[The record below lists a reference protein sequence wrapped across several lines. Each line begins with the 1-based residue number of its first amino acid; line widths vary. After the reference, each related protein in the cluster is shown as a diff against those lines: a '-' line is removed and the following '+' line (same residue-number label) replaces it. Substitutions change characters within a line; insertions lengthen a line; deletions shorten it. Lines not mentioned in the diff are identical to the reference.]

1 MAISNYYNY
10 EDSMLCLDEVLDL
23 IDKAVQNYK
32 PLSIGRYGHG
42 EIAYLGW
49 SEFPTWKVDF
59 DPHGYYAGATAPVSI
74 IKADLL
80 EALRSTDIVG
90 FHVSWGDVWEDRGA
104 ADLTK
109 KLLQGFEFIPEQVCS
124 AYITHEMIKC
134 DRFWKSLENLR
145 VVLVGRRAAE
155 ASIIFKNKG
164 INVTY
169 TTVLEGYEEIEKVYK
184 DLSIRTEWDI
194 ALISAGIPATV
205 LAPMLAN
212 KTNKVVIDFGHAL
225 DKLIE
230 GESYDYI
237 KILNNWKAQVTSQM
251 LVSIVMAVY
260 NGEKFLKDALDSVLS
275 QTYSNIEII
284 IVNDGSIDGTMEI
297 LNAIDDNRLKVIHL
311 EKNQGAA
318 NALNI
323 GITHAMGTWIAIQ
336 DADDISYPTR
346 IEEQVKYVL
355 ENPQLVGIGTLI
367 ECIPGGSEV
376 TESILEHMSN
386 YKNSF
391 ITREDI
397 KTKIF
402 WGSPLTHS
410 SVMFSKGVYLEV
422 GGYST
427 DFKIAYDYD
436 LWLKLLVRGEMENI
450 PKVLLKYRIHKQSL
464 SNKDSIAT
472 VNEIQIVSSRA
483 IYRLLKNDDAYKPKV
498 IVIGPLKGCKNYRSY
513 IAPASGLNV
522 EDLIYNDWSRQVP
535 KALRKLKVGKID
547 AIILLDGYKRDKI
560 LKYFNSNKLE
570 LNKQVFNIYN
580 ILE

>member
-49 SEFPTWKVDF
+49 SEFPTWKVGF

-80 EALRSTDIVG
+80 EALRTTDIVG
-90 FHVSWGDVWEDRGA
+90 FHASWGDVWEDRGA

-109 KLLQGFEFIPEQVCS
+109 KLLQGFEFTPEQVCS

-155 ASIIFKNKG
+155 ASKIFKNKG

-169 TTVLEGYEEIEKVYK
+169 TTVLEGYQEIEKVYK

-212 KTNKVVIDFGHAL
+212 NTNKVVIDFGHAL

-237 KILNNWKAQVTSQM
+237 KILNNWKAQAAIQM

-284 IVNDGSIDGTMEI
+284 VVNDGSIDGTMEI

-346 IEEQVKYVL
+346 IEEQVKYIA
-355 ENPQLVGIGTLI
+355 EHPELVGVGTLI
-367 ECIPGGSEV
+367 DCIPGGTGISDALLRGV
-376 TESILEHMSN
+376 A
-386 YKNSF
+386 KNKNLCVS
-391 ITREDI
+391 REDI
-397 KTKIF
+397 RNKIF
-402 WGSPLTHS
+402 WSCPLTHS
-410 SVMFSKGVYLEV
+410 SVMFSKAIFGEV
-422 GGYST
+422 GGYCT

-436 LWLKLLVRGEMENI
+436 LWLKILEKGEMENVS
-450 PKVLLKYRIHKQSL
+450 KVLLHYRINKNSL
-464 SNKDSIAT
+464 SNKDGIAT
-472 VNEIQIVSSRA
+472 INEVQIASSRA
-483 IYRLLKNDDAYKPKV
+483 ISRFLNKGKEYQPKV
-498 IVIGPLKGCKNYRSY
+498 IVIGPLKGCKNYKRY
-513 IAPASGLNV
+513 IAPVSGLNV
-522 EDLIYNDWSRQVP
+522 EDLIYDDWSRQVP
-535 KALRKLKVGKID
+535 KAIKKLKTGKIE
-547 AIILLDGYKRDKI
+547 AIILLDGYKSYKNLQYLKTNKI
-560 LKYFNSNKLE
+560 E
-570 LNKQVFNIYN
+570 LNKKIINIYN
-580 ILE
+580 ILK